1 MTTPDLNAAPSAP
14 TLDAQVGEL
23 YAELRRLATTH
34 TRREREDHTLSATAL
49 VHEAYL
55 RLAKSNPQWENK
67 AHFFGLAANV
77 MRQILIDHALAH
89 RAEKRGGEWLRLTLT
104 TAMPE
109 IDASGGIDAAV
120 DVLDLN
126 SALNQ
131 LATLDARQA
140 KVVELRYFAGLSI
153 EETAEAL
160 DLSIATIK
168 REWVTAK
175 LFLRRFMIEN
185 AMENGHQ
192 NN

>member
-1 MTTPDLNAAPSAP
+1 MIAPDPNTAAPA
-14 TLDAQVGEL
+14 LDAQVEVL

-34 TRREREDHTLSATAL
+34 IRRERGDHTLSATAL

-55 RLAKSNPQWENK
+55 RLAKSNPQWQDK

-175 LFLRRFMIEN
+175 LFLRRFMLEN
-185 AMENGHQ
+185 ATENGNQ